1 MQAYEGYWENGQ
13 FYPLYETEKAPGR
26 MRAFLTILDEPAK
39 QPIQKDTSAFWEEH
53 RRLAAESAREDKELR
68 SKWLDRLH
76 DAVDAS
82 LGEELPD
89 LERSTVMREPVDLKD

>member
-13 FYPLYETEKAPGR
+13 FYPVGQTTKTPGR
-26 MRAFLTILDEPAK
+26 LRAFLTILDEPIK
-39 QPIQKDTSAFWEEH
+39 QTEPKVTGAFWEEH
-53 RRLAAESAREDKELR
+53 HRLADAAAQEDKDLR
-68 SKWLDRLH
+68 SAWLARLH

-89 LERSTVMREPVDLKD
+89 LERSTSMREPIDLQD